1 MLDLLAQADVATP
14 WGAIAGIFIAI
25 VGAISGG
32 FGVLWKFVSKRFA
45 EQDERLTKCQEE
57 HNASAEREKETHGRL
72 CHLEGKHELTET
84 LIEDV
89 KATREKVEAWEA

>member
-1 MLDLLAQADVATP
+1 MWLHPGVRLPGYLSRL
-14 WGAIAGIFIAI
+14 WGLSR
-25 VGAISGG
+25 VG

-57 HNASAEREKETHGRL
+57 HNASAVREKETHGRL
-72 CHLEGKHELTET
+72 CHLEGKHELTQT